1 MSIFMK
7 IAALNVELYL
17 NKLNTCMPTNI
28 KTFPMKY
35 GAKAFSPMVSRS
47 LNL

>member
-17 NKLNTCMPTNI
+17 NKLNTCMPTNKDFEVRGKGI
-28 KTFPMKY
+28 
-35 GAKAFSPMVSRS
+35 FSSGFQIP
-47 LNL
+47 